1 MLKTLFIMEDRERS
15 ALKTAIMQ
23 SLSEEVDKWL
33 DQQPSLSSGYEYE
46 TAFMKVAQRVNKVL
60 LEKSLGKP
68 PRSRNDKKKST
79 PALGK

>member
-1 MLKTLFIMEDRERS
+1 MEAKERASLK
-15 ALKTAIMQ
+15 AAIMQ

-33 DQQPSLSSGYEYE
+33 DQQPTLTSGYAYE
-46 TAFMKVAQRVNKVL
+46 TEFMKVTRRVNKVL
-60 LEKSLGKP
+60 LEKSLGAE